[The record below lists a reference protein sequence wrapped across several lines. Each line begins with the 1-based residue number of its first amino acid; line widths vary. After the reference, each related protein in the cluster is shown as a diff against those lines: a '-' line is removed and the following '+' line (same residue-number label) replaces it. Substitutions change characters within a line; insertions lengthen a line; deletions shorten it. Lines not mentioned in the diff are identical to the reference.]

1 MSLDSLQQLVSQ
13 YAENKIDHAHFRK
26 QFVSQFLSIRCA
38 DGLDALV
45 NSVDSAC
52 ADYSEELI
60 GEAVLKGR
68 IARIALPTQVAMIFN
83 ISFTAGGTCQD
94 QNVNRAMWA
103 SATNPSDSIE
113 ASDSAA
119 SNQVQALELSIA

>member
-45 NSVDSAC
+45 NSVESAC
-52 ADYSEELI
+52 ADYSEKVI
-60 GEAVLKGR
+60 GEDVLKDR
-68 IARIALPTQVAMIFN
+68 IARIALPTQVVMISN
-83 ISFTAGGTCQD
+83 VSFTAGGTFQD
-94 QNVNRAMWA
+94 QNANIPMLA
-103 SATNPSDSIE
+103 SAANPSDSIE
-113 ASDSAA
+113 ASDSVT